1 MASDK
6 LQRTSQP
13 AVRDQPRGLVL
24 GCCDDV
30 VRTDCICAAVR
41 GIHVLLTLCDECAE
55 SLQVIAVLCLA
66 SRLRRYGCRMDWT
79 GANNA
84 KTDCRQTATHETMLH
99 KTTNHA
105 AKPCLRI

>member
-13 AVRDQPRGLVL
+13 AVRDQPRGSVL

-30 VRTDCICAAVR
+30 VRTDRVCAAVR
-41 GIHVLLTLCDECAE
+41 GIDVLLTLCGECAE

-66 SRLRRYGCRMDWT
+66 SRLRRYGRRMDWT

-84 KTDCRQTATHETMLH
+84 DADCRQTAIHE
-99 KTTNHA
+99 TTNHA
-105 AKPCLRI
+105 AMPCPRI